1 MFGDESAVS
10 ARAQVREAGVAGS
23 HRAGGGGAGHTQRG
37 GLCSWLGPGGGR
49 GVVKVIRFEWI
60 WKAEPTFSWWTGCGA
75 GRGGRGVEGGPQAL
89 A

>member
-10 ARAQVREAGVAGS
+10 ARAPGQ
-23 HRAGGGGAGHTQRG
+23 GGWGGRKPPSRRGGAGHTQRG
-37 GLCSWLGPGGGR
+37 GLRSWLGPGGGR